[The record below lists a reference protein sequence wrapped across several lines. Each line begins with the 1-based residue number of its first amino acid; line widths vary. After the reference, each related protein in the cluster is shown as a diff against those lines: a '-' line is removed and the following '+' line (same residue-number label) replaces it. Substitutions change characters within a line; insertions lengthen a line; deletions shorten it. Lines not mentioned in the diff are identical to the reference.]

1 VRSPCRKAGRAAQRR
16 SKVFQKSTITIA
28 ATVLPHLRQE
38 YRWGSPS
45 WIAAYTQ
52 RSAVEGG
59 YGNLKALAG
68 EA

>member
-1 VRSPCRKAGRAAQRR
+1 
-16 SKVFQKSTITIA
+16 VFQKSTITIA